1 MSKAKMKT
9 KLNIG
14 QENRVFA
21 LESMNLSFN
30 NYYFSMSPHP
40 ILERHKGIHASSIQ
54 LSMGC
59 RECFCDIVSILIV
72 GDI

>member
-1 MSKAKMKT
+1 M
-9 KLNIG
+9 NIG

-21 LESMNLSFN
+21 LESVTLSFD

-40 ILERHKGIHASSIQ
+40 ILERCKGMHASVQ

-59 RECFCDIVSILIV
+59 RECLCDIVSVLIV